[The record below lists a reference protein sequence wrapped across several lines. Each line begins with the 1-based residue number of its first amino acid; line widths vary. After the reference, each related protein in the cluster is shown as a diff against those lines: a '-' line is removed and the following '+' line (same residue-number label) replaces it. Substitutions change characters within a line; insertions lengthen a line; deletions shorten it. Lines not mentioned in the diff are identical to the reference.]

1 MNENEEKKTNRLP
14 FPCTGSTGMVYQI
27 TPHLRYAKVET
38 KSLFGQYSR
47 GKECVLQQMWQGE
60 DGSQIWKDIEEVDIS

>member
-1 MNENEEKKTNRLP
+1 MNENKEKNQIDLP
-14 FPCTGSTGMVYQI
+14 FPVTGNTGMVYQI
-27 TPHLRYAKVET
+27 TPHLRYAKVEK